1 MRHRVGAF
9 LRGETILIVATLLAL
24 ISCFIVPPD
33 WHYREYVHVSTIAQ
47 LICLMLVVCGLQ
59 RVGVFRII
67 GAKLLEHVDTAR
79 GLVLTFISLTFFSSM
94 LITNDVALLTFV
106 PFALAVLKMAKMED
120 RAILVCTLMTIGANT
135 GSMLTPIGNAHNLYF
150 KALTGMSTGHFLAV
164 MGPYTAVSAA
174 MLIAITCIVFRG
186 RRLEGISGMD
196 SKSIEHGVLA
206 PDSTK
211 PQPDEIHVTGYG
223 AGYGGWRVIVYA
235 ITFIV
240 CVLAVGDLIP
250 LWVMCVVVFA
260 VMMVCD
266 RRSFRHADWG
276 LPLTFIMFFIFIGHE
291 ACARIRPARA
301 TVRGRAPARRLDP
314 VQPGDLQRADLAA
327 ARRLLER
334 LRATHHRHEPRRLG
348 HAHRLDGFARH
359 LQALH
364 EDVSQPKR
372 QVPQGVHE
380 LLCAVRTCAVRSEL
394 HSRIVCGWWR
404 DDGAVAKREVGVL
417 CGMLVAVGGN
427 FAMLAAK
434 QIRRRA

>member
-223 AGYGGWRVIVYA
+223 AGYGGWRTIVYSLL
-235 ITFIV
+235 FIV
-240 CVLAVGDLIP
+240 CLLAVSDVIP
-250 LWVMCVVVFA
+250 LWVMCVIVVVVFLFT
-260 VMMVCD
+260 D
-266 RRSFRHADWG
+266 RRVFKYVDWG
-276 LPLTFIMFFIFIGHE
+276 LPLTFCMFFIFIGNMKRVPE
-291 ACARIRPARA
+291 FYELARSLVGGHP
-301 TVRGRAPARRLDP
+301 
-314 VQPGDLQRADLAA
+314 
-327 ARRLLER
+327 LE
-334 LRATHHRHEPRRLG
+334 
-348 HAHRLDGFARH
+348 
-359 LQALH
+359 
-364 EDVSQPKR
+364 
-372 QVPQGVHE
+372 
-380 LLCAVRTCAVRSEL
+380 
-394 HSRIVCGWWR
+394 
-404 DDGAVAKREVGVL
+404 
-417 CGMLVAVGGN
+417 VAVGSSQVISNVPTTILLSGFCDQWRDLIIGTN
-427 FAMLAAK
+427 LGGMGTLIASMASLISYKNVVRQYPHKKGRYLAVYSAVNVLFLAVLLTLSW
-434 QIRRRA
+434 IIEPSF

>member
-223 AGYGGWRVIVYA
+223 AGYGGWRTIVYSLL
-235 ITFIV
+235 FIV
-240 CVLAVGDLIP
+240 CLLAVSDVIP
-250 LWVMCVVVFA
+250 LWVMCVIVVVVFLFT
-260 VMMVCD
+260 D
-266 RRSFRHADWG
+266 RRVFKYVDWG
-276 LPLTFIMFFIFIGHE
+276 LPLTFCMFFIFIGNMKRVPE
-291 ACARIRPARA
+291 FYELARSLVGGHP
-301 TVRGRAPARRLDP
+301 
-314 VQPGDLQRADLAA
+314 
-327 ARRLLER
+327 LE
-334 LRATHHRHEPRRLG
+334 
-348 HAHRLDGFARH
+348 
-359 LQALH
+359 
-364 EDVSQPKR
+364 
-372 QVPQGVHE
+372 
-380 LLCAVRTCAVRSEL
+380 
-394 HSRIVCGWWR
+394 
-404 DDGAVAKREVGVL
+404 
-417 CGMLVAVGGN
+417 VAVGSSQVISNVPTTILLSGFCDQWRDLIIGTN
-427 FAMLAAK
+427 LGGMGTLIASMASLISYKNVVRQYPHKKGRYLAVYSAVNVLFLAVLLTLSW
-434 QIRRRA
+434 IIEPSL